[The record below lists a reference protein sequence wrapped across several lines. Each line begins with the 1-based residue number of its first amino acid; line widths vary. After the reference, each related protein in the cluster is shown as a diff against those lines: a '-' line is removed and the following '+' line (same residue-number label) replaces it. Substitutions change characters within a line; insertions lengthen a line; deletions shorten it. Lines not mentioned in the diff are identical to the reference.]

1 MQIRELPV
9 PTLVLGVVAVWS
21 LLVAVAAFS
30 GLAGRVG
37 LHPDDPASVP
47 GIAQLNLSQART
59 ELPNMDQYAEV
70 AQRPLFNADRRP
82 LPVDEVADGDVE
94 AEPPPS
100 PLEITLTSVIIS
112 GEIKIAIV
120 QDGRSQATQSVRVGN
135 NLEGDQS
142 GWKLVELGP
151 RKAVFEGPGGR
162 AEADLRVFD
171 GSGAQAPTAV
181 SSPTTSSSS
190 ASVAESGEQI
200 DQNDGETVAV
210 ATETPESRAELIRRR
225 IEERRR
231 QMREAAA
238 RSSETKKE

>member
-1 MQIRELPV
+1 MQMRELPV
-9 PTLVLGVVAVWS
+9 PTLVLGVVAVWA
-21 LLVAVAAFS
+21 LLVAAAAFT

-59 ELPNMDQYAEV
+59 ELPGMDQYADV
-70 AQRPLFNADRRP
+70 AQRPLFNSDRRP
-82 LPVDEVADGDVE
+82 LPPDQVADGDVE
-94 AEPPPS
+94 AAPPPS
-100 PLEITLTSVIIS
+100 PLELTLTSVIIS
-112 GEIKIAIV
+112 GEVKIAIV
-120 QDGRSQATQSVRVGN
+120 QDTRNQTTQSVRVGN

-142 GWKLVELGP
+142 AWKLVELGP

-162 AEADLRVFD
+162 TEADLRIFD
-171 GSGAQAPTAV
+171 GSGAQAPTALATPAAP
-181 SSPTTSSSS
+181 PTGS
-190 ASVAESGEQI
+190 AVAESGEQTEKG
-200 DQNDGETVAV
+200 DGETVAV

-238 RSSETKKE
+238 RSSEPKKE